1 MNKNFCLKGGEAMF
15 KFNTL
20 LDYFQVK
27 NHQELLNYITENPN
41 DSKVKEL
48 KEILHVFKIHPENK
62 EENDG

>member
-27 NHQELLNYITENPN
+27 NHQQLLNYIKENPK
-41 DSKVKEL
+41 DSKVMEL
-48 KEILHVFKIHPENK
+48 KEILHIFKVFLESE
-62 EENDG
+62 EENHD